1 MGSDGDVNR
10 GWTKIQS
17 RRFKDKVR
25 KTKDQV
31 TMFFASN
38 ILRAEKK
45 RALWKAFSKYGEATD
60 NFMGVS
66 SKKNGGIYGFVR
78 FIGVVDPRSF
88 EEVIN
93 GTLFLGSKLMV
104 NISRFPRWE
113 IEARN
118 PSSGGG
124 NPSCRYVVDVR
135 LRDKRTFA
143 EVVAPAAHP
152 NRQNSYG

>member
-1 MGSDGDVNR
+1 
-10 GWTKIQS
+10 
-17 RRFKDKVR
+17 
-25 KTKDQV
+25 
-31 TMFFASN
+31 
-38 ILRAEKK
+38 
-45 RALWKAFSKYGEATD
+45 
-60 NFMGVS
+60 MGVS

-78 FIGVVDPRSF
+78 FTGVVDPRSF

-143 EVVAPAAHP
+143 
-152 NRQNSYG
+152 